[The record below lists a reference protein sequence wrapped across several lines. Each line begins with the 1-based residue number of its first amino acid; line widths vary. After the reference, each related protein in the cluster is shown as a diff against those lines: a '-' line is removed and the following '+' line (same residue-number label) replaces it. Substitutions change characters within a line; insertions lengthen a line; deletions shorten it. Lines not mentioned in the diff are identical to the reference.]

1 MVLLLMLLAVF
12 PLGKGDYCLVTFAAL
27 AIVFVVD
34 VSDVIRIV
42 VVLLFVV
49 CFTVAADI
57 TVIDVAL
64 GDIFIFVALAFTNVA
79 VVSMKV
85 SVVVFAARWWL
96 VKMENK
102 NRLQSLTPKFRGCT
116 FAELFKFRNF
126 FTPETI
132 FLNRSVIFVLRN

>member
-1 MVLLLMLLAVF
+1 MLLAVF
-12 PLGKGDYCLVTFAAL
+12 HLGKGDYCFVTFAAL

-64 GDIFIFVALAFTNVA
+64 GNIFILVALAFTNVA

-85 SVVVFAARWWL
+85 SVVVFCC
-96 VKMENK
+96 KMVV
-102 NRLQSLTPKFRGCT
+102 G
-116 FAELFKFRNF
+116 
-126 FTPETI
+126 
-132 FLNRSVIFVLRN
+132 